1 MRFIFVLAWAL
12 AFTVSA
18 EKIQKPSSILL
29 ITSDSLAK
37 EWQAFADWKMSLGKP
52 TRIISVKTIAGSYK
66 GKDIQEKIRL
76 CVLDHAEKY
85 NTKWVILG
93 GDSESNGKG
102 LVPDRDT
109 KHTVMGRLKYNDI
122 PTDIY
127 YVSDKNW
134 DANGDGIYGDWPN
147 DKKNISYSN
156 KWGTTIGRIPVRTAE
171 DIKAYTDK
179 IIAYETKY
187 PETDFAKKIIY
198 TNTVIHSQPKVVRSW
213 DDYLSQK
220 WTGGEKLRFFHTK
233 TPWDK
238 EQEGDYPLSP
248 ENWQKMINEKTG
260 GKMHMHGHGLINGWV
275 LEKHKMAKAFS
286 VDQLSNKDAY
296 LTMTTV
302 SCFTGQFDSKKDP
315 SISESMLR
323 APERGAVLIISP
335 AREGVPIFHSPKD
348 FRLMVSE
355 GKLDGT
361 TETMTKFWINSLSSQ
376 ENGYLTSGEAFY
388 KTKQEMAVHAQ
399 KTSGYHWCQSELNL
413 LGDPSIYMRANKPTT
428 PTLNLPKQ
436 LAVGTESVLDIQVK
450 SPNSTLCLW
459 QKGSIYEVYKSDAQ
473 GNFKVTLNTIKAG
486 SLKVSLSGADI
497 NAVSS
502 DISVK

>member
-1 MRFIFVLAWAL
+1 MRLLIIFWAL
-12 AFTVSA
+12 VISVNA
-18 EKIQKPSSILL
+18 EKIQKPSTILL
-29 ITSDSLAK
+29 ITSEALAK
-37 EWQAFADWKMSLGKP
+37 EWQPFADWKTSLGKA
-52 TRIISVKTIAGSYK
+52 TKIISVKKIASAYK

-76 CVLDHAEKY
+76 CVLDHAEKS

-93 GDSESNGKG
+93 GDSEVNGKG
-102 LVPDRDT
+102 IVPDRDT
-109 KHTVMGRLKYNDI
+109 LHTVMGRLKYKDI
-122 PTDIY
+122 PSDIY
-127 YVSDKNW
+127 YISDKNW
-134 DANGDGIYGDWPN
+134 DANNDGIYGDWPN
-147 DKKNISYSN
+147 DKENISYSN

-171 DIKAYTDK
+171 DIKAYTNK

-187 PETDFAKKIIY
+187 PESDFAKKIIY
-198 TNTVIHSQPKVVRSW
+198 TNTVVHSQPKVTRSW

-220 WTGGEKLRFFHTK
+220 WKDGEKIRFFHTK

-286 VDQLSNKDAY
+286 VDQLTNKNAY

-323 APERGAVLIISP
+323 APEKGAVLIISP

-361 TETMTKFWINSLSSQ
+361 TETMTKFWINGLSSQ
-376 ENGYLTSGEAFY
+376 DGRFLTAGEAFY

-399 KTSGYHWCQSELNL
+399 KTSGYHWCQAELNL
-413 LGDPSIYMRANKPTT
+413 LGDPSIYLRANKPST
-428 PTLNLPKQ
+428 PKLNLPKQ
-436 LAVGTESVLDIQVK
+436 LEVGGETTIKVK
-450 SPNSTLCLW
+450 SKTPNSVLCLW
-459 QKGSIYEVYKSDAQ
+459 QKDSIFEVYKSDAQ
-473 GNFKVTLNTIKAG
+473 GNFEITLNTIKTG
-486 SLKVSLSGADI
+486 NLKVTLSGPDI
-497 NAVSS
+497 NAVSTE
-502 DISVK
+502 ITVQ